1 MLDGRVLADAADID
15 REFAGGVDHRGYTL
29 TAPLTAEGLLDESA
43 YSKAKSDCLVRR
55 FSPDEDAVDVEVDG
69 QPRRIPL
76 GDVIR
81 ALVQVELNRPVPS
94 EDEEA

>member
-1 MLDGRVLADAADID
+1 MGDSASGGDEEVTGRVLGA
-15 REFAGGVDHRGYTL
+15 
-29 TAPLTAEGLLDESA
+29 
-43 YSKAKSDCLVRR
+43 
-55 FSPDEDAVDVEVDG
+55 DEDAVDVEVDG